1 MIQVTLT
8 KKKSSKKMKY
18 VRYKSGKRSTKC
30 RFPYQADM
38 SRLNGKI
45 TKKRGKNIWFLT
57 QNLAL

>member
-45 TKKRGKNIWFLT
+45 TKKEAKIFGS
-57 QNLAL
+57 